1 MSSIIAKVIKI
12 ARNAHFTTGLADLTT
27 FLLIGLLLHKDSYIP
42 QNSQTSPPG
51 RGEVGKEKT

>member
-1 MSSIIAKVIKI
+1 MSSTIVKVTKI
-12 ARNAHFTTGLADLTT
+12 AENAHFITALADSTT

-51 RGEVGKEKT
+51 RGEVGKEKK